1 MFRCKLQIV
10 IIAFIATMSF
20 PSLAQESRVN
30 TLECSDDEV
39 KAYMELADKSR
50 FNELGF
56 GHFESAY
63 IVTVEEERAYMVAA
77 GEVGACMGVLYG
89 DISNM
94 AKSVKDSLSGLSFGI
109 GDLKEKATTALSELS
124 NSICN
129 RINAGFSR
137 VEERII
143 EQGKAAV
150 DDAYNEAYRRYGEPA
165 MERYMNEKVMPPEF
179 REAGLK
185 YRNGRLDSDRLRRN
199 VQSRWRSE
207 LEELEDGVT
216 DEVGDF

>member
-39 KAYMELADKSR
+39 KAYMDLADKSR

-109 GDLKEKATTALSELS
+109 GDLKEKATQQSVSISLIRFSCYLSFLVTLTASKTL
-124 NSICN
+124 
-129 RINAGFSR
+129 
-137 VEERII
+137 
-143 EQGKAAV
+143 
-150 DDAYNEAYRRYGEPA
+150 
-165 MERYMNEKVMPPEF
+165 
-179 REAGLK
+179 
-185 YRNGRLDSDRLRRN
+185 RLAEIFY
-199 VQSRWRSE
+199 VI
-207 LEELEDGVT
+207 LE
-216 DEVGDF
+216 